1 MFGAQA
7 RSYSNGSRCCQA
19 KSVGAGNYYGRDG
32 KSQGKKKR
40 LAQKEIPDGKSD
52 QATSDSHNDQI
63 FGKAVGN
70 FLPRGFGILGGFDHF
85 DNSSKS
91 GITTN
96 FGGLEFDRTGSVNG
110 TTDYFIADIFGNRD

>member
-1 MFGAQA
+1 MFGAQT
-7 RSYSNGSRCCQA
+7 RSYSNGSRWCQA

-63 FGKAVGN
+63 FGKAVGE
-70 FLPRGFGILGGFDHF
+70 FLARCLGVLSSFHHLNDLGKGGIFTDFGSFKPD
-85 DNSSKS
+85 
-91 GITTN
+91 
-96 FGGLEFDRTGSVNG
+96 
-110 TTDYFIADIFGNRD
+110 